1 MSSPI
6 GPLTLFE
13 ERGAIIA
20 LEWGRAHGPK
30 TRDVTILLKKA
41 RNQLNNYFDATRK
54 SFDLPLA
61 PGGSKF
67 QQTVW
72 NWLRR
77 IPYGQTRTYSDG
89 AFAISTAPRAVGGAC
104 GRNPIPII
112 IPCHRVIK
120 VSGRLG
126 GFSAFNGL
134 ETKKVLLGLEGRTI
148 S

>member
-13 ERGAIIA
+13 EKGAIIA
-20 LEWGRAHGPK
+20 LEWGRAHDPK
-30 TRDVTILLKKA
+30 TRDETVLLKKA
-41 RNQLNNYFDATRK
+41 RNQLNDYFDATRK

-72 NWLRR
+72 GWLKQ

-89 AFAISTAPRAVGGAC
+89 ALAINNTPRAVGGAC

-112 IPCHRVIK
+112 IPCHRVIR

-134 ETKKVLLGLEGRTI
+134 ETKKALLELEGCSI